1 MLDGNGNPVRYSVLV
16 EIVPRMSRQELEYFL
31 KQKDSSPQFKRLLQ
45 QQIYRLEYD
54 NHSAGQTWGNYGG
67 STVDTVYEDY

>member
-1 MLDGNGNPVRYSVLV
+1 MKDSNGNDVPYSVLL
-16 EIVPRMSRQELEYFL
+16 EIVPRMSLQELQHFL
-31 KQKDSSPQFKRLLQ
+31 RQKDSSPQFKRLLQ

-67 STVDTVYEDY
+67 STLDTVYEDY